1 MQKNVTG
8 LQVCETASVKGVGEK
23 GADLS
28 NCGNEWNQ

>member
-8 LQVCETASVKGVGEK
+8 LQMCETASVKGVGEK
-23 GADLS
+23 G